1 MTKRDFLEL
10 LKETM
15 GMEEDLEEEM
25 LLEGIEEYDS
35 LAALSLM
42 AMYDELGINVAP
54 KEFRNLKRVKELVAL
69 AGENVNDEL

>member
-1 MTKRDFLEL
+1 MKKRDFLEL

-42 AMYDELGINVAP
+42 AMYDELGVNVIP
-54 KEFRNLKRVKELVAL
+54 KDFRNLKRVKELVAL
-69 AGENVNDEL
+69 AGENVNNE

>member
-1 MTKRDFLEL
+1 MKERDFLEL

-25 LLEGIEEYDS
+25 LLEDIEEYDS

-42 AMYDELGINVAP
+42 AMYDELGVNVIP
-54 KEFRNLKRVKELVAL
+54 KDFRNLKRVKDLVVL
-69 AGENVNDEL
+69 AGENVNNE

>member
-1 MTKRDFLEL
+1 MKKRNFLEL

-35 LAALSLM
+35 LAVLSLM
-42 AMYDELGINVAP
+42 AMYDELGVNVIP
-54 KEFRNLKRVKELVAL
+54 KDFRNLKRVKELVAL
-69 AGENVNDEL
+69 AGENVNNEL